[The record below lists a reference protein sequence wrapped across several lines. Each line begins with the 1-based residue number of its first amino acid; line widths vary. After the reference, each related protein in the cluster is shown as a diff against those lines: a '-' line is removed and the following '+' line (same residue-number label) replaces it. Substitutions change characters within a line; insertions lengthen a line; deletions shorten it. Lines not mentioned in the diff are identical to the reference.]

1 VSLDPR
7 TPVIIGVGQV
17 SRSAPD
23 LSSPADPISLMSE
36 ATRAAV
42 ADAGAPRL
50 ASQVDLVGVVGGAF
64 SYSDPGRLVAD
75 NLGFGSVGSDSVGS
89 TNLATVLTT
98 WGGHTPIAFLG
109 DLAERIRTARID
121 VAVMVGGEN
130 NATRRAV
137 RAAGGTVPRW
147 TEAEGAEAEPWG
159 APLDMGDT
167 IDAARGGELPRNNYA
182 ILDSAIRARREESL
196 DQARDR
202 AARLWAGFASVA
214 AGNPHAA
221 DRSAMTAEEIREP
234 SPANRMVS
242 WPYTKAMCAN
252 NQVDQAGAVVIAS
265 VAAADRLG
273 VPTDRRVYP
282 HDLVIATDTD
292 SLLHRA
298 ELHHVPALAEAGVRI
313 RNTWGD
319 IDAMAHL
326 DLYGCFP
333 SIVAHT
339 CELFGISTDRQL
351 TVTGGLGFMGAPLNF
366 AAGQS
371 LIAMVQTLRADD
383 GAYGMVQGN
392 GGHAAKHAF
401 GVYSTTPPTTVHS
414 SSPIIRGP
422 AAARAEPDRVGEPI
436 IDGVT
441 VEYSHAGPERAVAVC
456 RFDDGARTW
465 ANSTDTSVME
475 AFVSRECVGRRAEV
489 SGGSIRL

>member
-1 VSLDPR
+1 MSLDPR

-17 SRSAPD
+17 SRSVPD

-36 ATRAAV
+36 AARAAV
-42 ADAGAPRL
+42 GDAGAPRL
-50 ASQVDLVGVVGGAF
+50 AAQVDLVGVVGGAF
-64 SYSDPGRLVAD
+64 SYSDPGRLVARD
-75 NLGFGSVGSDSVGS
+75 LGFGPIES
-89 TNLATVLTT
+89 VLTT

-109 DLAERIRTARID
+109 NLAERIRTGLID

-137 RAAGGTVPRW
+137 RTAGGSVPRW
-147 TEAEGAEAEPWG
+147 DEAEGAEAEPWG
-159 APLDMGDT
+159 TALDMGDT
-167 IDAARGGELPRNNYA
+167 IDATRGGEHPRNNYA
-182 ILDSAIRARREESL
+182 ILDSAIRSRREETL

-202 AARLWAGFASVA
+202 AAHLWAGFASVA
-214 AGNPHAA
+214 AGNPHAV

-234 SPANRMVS
+234 SPTNRMVS

-252 NQVDQAGAVVIAS
+252 NQVDQAGAVVITS
-265 VAAADRLG
+265 VEAADRLG
-273 VPTDRRVYP
+273 VPIDRRVYP
-282 HDLVIATDTD
+282 LDLVTAADTN
-292 SLLHRA
+292 SLLPRA
-298 ELHHVPALAEAGVRI
+298 DLHHVPALAEAGVRM

-319 IDAMAHL
+319 IDAIAHL

-333 SIVAHT
+333 SIVSHT
-339 CELFGISTDRQL
+339 CELFGIPTDRQL

-371 LIAMVQTLRADD
+371 LIAMVETLRADD
-383 GAYGMVQGN
+383 GAFGMVQGN

-401 GVYSTTPPTTVHS
+401 GVYSTTPPTTVRS
-414 SSPIIRGP
+414 SSPITHGP
-422 AAARAEPDRVGEPI
+422 ATERAEPGRIGEAI

-456 RFDDGARTW
+456 RFDDGARVW

-475 AFVSRECVGRRAEV
+475 AFVSGECVGRRAEV
-489 SGGSIRL
+489 RGGLIRL